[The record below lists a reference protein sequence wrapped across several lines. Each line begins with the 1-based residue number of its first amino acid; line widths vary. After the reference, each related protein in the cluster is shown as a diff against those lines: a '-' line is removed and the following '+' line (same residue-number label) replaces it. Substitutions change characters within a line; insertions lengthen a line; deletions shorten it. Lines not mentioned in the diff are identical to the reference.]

1 VPHQHP
7 QLRTVLLVEDNPDI
21 RDLVEISLAE
31 LGGLVVVTASSGR
44 EALDVV
50 AHELPDLVLLDYML
64 PGLDGSQI
72 LRILQNTAATAQ
84 LPVAFLTAKTQPHE
98 VAEMMSLG
106 AIGVI
111 AKPFS
116 PITLAEQLRTLWR
129 THHDRTR

>member
-1 VPHQHP
+1 MSNP
-7 QLRTVLLVEDNPDI
+7 QPSLRTVLLVEDNADI

-31 LGGLVVVTASSGR
+31 LGGLVVITAASGR
-44 EALDVV
+44 EALDIV
-50 AHELPDLVLLDYML
+50 AHVMPDLVLLDYML

-72 LRILQNTAATAQ
+72 IRALQDTAATAN

-98 VAEMMSLG
+98 VADMMALG

-116 PITLAEQLRTLWR
+116 PITLADQLRTLWT
-129 THHDRTR
+129 THHDRG